1 MHRKN
6 GSFRPADRPW
16 RPEVNAR
23 QRDAPSGANVFGAAA
38 LFDNLSEK
46 LGGILDRLTRR
57 GALTEADVDA
67 AMREVR
73 RALLEADVSLDVVR
87 SFTEKVREQAIG
99 ATVVKSV
106 TPGQM
111 VVKIVHDEL
120 IATLGSDGQA
130 IDLNAVPPV
139 AIMMVGLQGSGKTT
153 TTAKLAR
160 RLTQR
165 DKRKVLMASLDIY
178 RPAAMEQLAVL
189 GRDLDIQTLPIVAG
203 QKPAQIAKRAL
214 EAGKLGGYDVVLL
227 DTAGRTTLDEEM
239 MSEAAEIKVVANP
252 HEVLLVADSLT
263 GQDAV
268 NLARAFDQRV
278 GLTGI
283 ALTRVDG
290 DGRGG
295 AALSMRAVTGKPIKL
310 MGTGEKTDALE
321 DFPPSRIAGRILGMG
336 DVVSL
341 VEKAAANIDAEKAAR
356 TAERMRKGQ
365 FDLTDMR
372 EQLLQMANMGGI
384 SGLMGMMPGIAKMKN
399 QIANAGI
406 DDRVIKRQVAIID
419 SMTRQERKS
428 PDILKASRK
437 KRIAAGSGQKVEEV
451 NKLLK
456 MHRNMADMMKAMGSG
471 KRGPLA
477 GIAQAMG
484 FGGGGG
490 MPSPEQMKALAE
502 KMPGGAGPGGMPAL
516 PKDLPAGLRQGL
528 PNLPGLTGLSGKPN
542 LPGLGGFP
550 GLGKKK

>member
-1 MHRKN
+1 
-6 GSFRPADRPW
+6 
-16 RPEVNAR
+16 V
-23 QRDAPSGANVFGAAA
+23 
-38 LFDNLSEK
+38 FDNLSEK

-57 GALTEADVDA
+57 GSLTEADVDA

-73 RALLEADVSLDVVR
+73 RALLEADVALDVVR
-87 SFTEKVREQAIG
+87 EFIDKVREQAIG

-111 VVKIVHDEL
+111 VVKIVHDQL
-120 IATLGSDGQA
+120 IEMLGSDSQT
-130 IDLNAVPPV
+130 IDLNAPAPV

-160 RLTQR
+160 RLTTR
-165 DKRKVLMASLDIY
+165 DKRKVLMASLDVR

-189 GRDLDIQTLPIVAG
+189 GREVGVDTLPIVAG
-203 QKPAQIAKRAL
+203 QQPPQIATRAL
-214 EAGKLGGYDVVLL
+214 QAAKLGGYDVVLL

-239 MSEAAEIKVVANP
+239 MSEAAQVKIAGAP

-268 NLARAFDQRV
+268 NVARAFNERV

-283 ALTRVDG
+283 VLTRVDG

-295 AALSMRAVTGKPIKL
+295 AALSMRAVTGRPIKL
-310 MGTGEKTDALE
+310 IGVGEKTDALE
-321 DFPPSRIAGRILGMG
+321 DFHPSRIAGRILGMG

-356 TAERMRKGQ
+356 AAEKMRKGQ
-365 FDLTDMR
+365 FDLGDLR
-372 EQLLQMANMGGI
+372 DQLLQMQNMGGL

-399 QIANAGI
+399 QIAAANL
-406 DDRVIKRQVAIID
+406 DEKVVKRQVAIID
-419 SMTRQERKS
+419 SMTRGERKN
-428 PDILKASRK
+428 PDLLKASRK
-437 KRIAAGSGQKVEEV
+437 KRIAAGAGTKVEEI

-456 MHRNMADMMKAMGSG
+456 MHRNMADMMKAMGG
-471 KRGPLA
+471 AKRGPMA
-477 GIAQAMG
+477 GLAQAMG

-490 MPSPEQMKALAE
+490 MPSPEQLKQLAD
-502 KMPGGAGPGGMPAL
+502 KMPGGLPQGVPTL
-516 PKDLPAGLRQGL
+516 PKDFPGGTAPSG
-528 PNLPGLTGLSGKPN
+528 LPGLPGLGKPT

-550 GLGKKK
+550 GFGKKK